1 MNKSFIW
8 VTFQKEGIHC
18 YPEAA
23 KDNSLTDVNFLGYTH
38 RHIFH
43 FKVWIEVF
51 QDNRDIEFIQ
61 FKRWL
66 ESLYNENTLNLNSK
80 SCEMISN
87 DLHGIITSKYPNRD
101 IRISIAE
108 DNENGSEIYYV
119 SSTTNDTE
127 VEDSTKVDDQTD
139 TPKVFETGDNSTQ
152 NTSGIPKEKTDFSS
166 ITFDHIAIIK
176 GISDTIS
183 EVKQDPSGT
192 MQNIITK
199 FVDNIKSN

>member
-8 VTFQKEGIHC
+8 VTFQKEGTHC

-23 KDNSLTDVNFLGYTH
+23 KDPNLKDVNFLGYPH

-87 DLHGIITSKYPNRD
+87 DLYDIIKTKYPNRD
-101 IRISIAE
+101 IKISISE
-108 DNENGSEIYYV
+108 DNENGSEIYYDVEKLGTTETSV
-119 SSTTNDTE
+119 SNISTSKE
-127 VEDSTKVDDQTD
+127 QEPQ
-139 TPKVFETGDNSTQ
+139 DNTVNPNIENNSQ
-152 NTSGIPKEKTDFSS
+152 KEKLDLSNIS
-166 ITFDHIAIIK
+166 FDHIAIIK
-176 GISDTIS
+176 GISDTIAD
-183 EVKQDPSGT
+183 VKQNPSGT

>member
-23 KDNSLTDVNFLGYTH
+23 KDNSLTDVNFLGYPH

-108 DNENGSEIYYV
+108 DNENGSEMYYE
-119 SSTTNDTE
+119 SSTTSDTGIE
-127 VEDSTKVDDQTD
+127 SSTKVDDQAQEEPT
-139 TPKVFETGDNSTQ
+139 TPDVNANNTR
-152 NTSGIPKEKTDFSS
+152 NTSKEKTDLSS

-183 EVKQDPSGT
+183 EVKQNPSGT

>member
-23 KDNSLTDVNFLGYTH
+23 KDNSLTDVNFLGYSH

-101 IRISIAE
+101 IRISISE
-108 DNENGSEIYYV
+108 DNENGSEIYYEY
-119 SSTTNDTE
+119 STTINSK
-127 VEDSTKVDDQTD
+127 EDSSVKVEQKQD
-139 TPKVFETGDNSTQ
+139 TSSISEIDNNSTQ
-152 NTSGIPKEKTDFSS
+152 NTQDTQKEKVDLSS

-183 EVKQDPSGT
+183 EVKQNPSGT